1 MFQTVARG
9 LHVLR
14 PRGIVRILTLFLLVL
29 IGASADD
36 PKPRMYTDDPS
47 VARGQA
53 VLWHDPGAVR
63 QLDFKYG
70 ICGKEQSP
78 QPPFTFVKEDSTGT
92 SPKVIVQDANGRTW
106 SIKFGSEA
114 SPDTFSSRM
123 VWAVGYWVEVNYFV
137 PRGVIQG
144 VHGLSRARHDVD
156 DAGNFRNARF
166 QLRSDHPK
174 YVQNVNWN
182 WDGNPFVG
190 TPELNGL
197 KIMMMLLSNWDDKD
211 FRDASTKGANTAIF
225 NDRGRYIFFID
236 DWGAP
241 MGNWGKVLTRSKWN
255 CEDYYRQSR
264 KFVKKLQNSGIEWAY
279 TGQHTHLITDGIRIS
294 DVKWLVRYLS
304 QITDQQLREGL
315 IASGASDEDVRY
327 CVKGIRT
334 RIQELQTV
342 ANSLDVKAARAD

>member
-53 VLWHDPGAVR
+53 VLWHDPGAVA
-63 QLDFKYG
+63 QLDFRYG
-70 ICGKEQSP
+70 IGGKEQAP
-78 QPPFTFVKEDSTGT
+78 QAPFTFVKEDSTGT

-106 SIKFGSEA
+106 SIKFGPEA

-123 VWAVGYWVEVNYFV
+123 VWAVGYWVETNYFV
-137 PRGVIQG
+137 SQGVIRG
-144 VHGLSRARHDVD
+144 AHDLSRARRDVD
-156 DAGNFRNARF
+156 AAGNFHDARF

-174 YVQNVNWN
+174 YLQNVNWN

-225 NDRGRYIFFID
+225 DDRGRYIFFID
-236 DWGAP
+236 DWGAS

-255 CEDYYRQSR
+255 CMDYDRQSR
-264 KFVKKLQNSGIEWAY
+264 RFVKSLQNSDIEWAY
-279 TGQHTHLITDGIRIS
+279 IGQHTHLITDGIRIS
-294 DVKWLVRYLS
+294 DVKWLVPYLS
-304 QITDQQLREGL
+304 AITGRQLHDGL
-315 IASGASDEDVRY
+315 ISSGASEEDARY
-327 CVKGIRT
+327 CIDGIRT
-334 RIQELQTV
+334 RIRELETV
-342 ANSLDVKAARAD
+342 ANSPAVTGPRAN